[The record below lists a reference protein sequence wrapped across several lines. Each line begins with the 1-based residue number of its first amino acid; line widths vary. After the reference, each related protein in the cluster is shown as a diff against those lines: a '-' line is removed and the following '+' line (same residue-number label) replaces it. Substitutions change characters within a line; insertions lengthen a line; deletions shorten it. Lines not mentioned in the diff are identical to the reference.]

1 VDIAQHGITGTSLDK
16 ITQFIYHGIRKG
28 NVGTFWQN
36 ISFGLAMNQNGNA
49 ITTPEKHYVKRP
61 YRGVPDEL
69 WQKMWKWAEETGN
82 TGGNIK
88 KANKAFA
95 EELNQVGEDYKER
108 ITKQAFEEA
117 IRLFEATNSAGLAG
131 EVIALLNA

>member
-1 VDIAQHGITGTSLDK
+1 LDK

-49 ITTPEKHYVKRP
+49 ITTSEKHYIKRP

-69 WQKMWKWAEETGN
+69 WQQMWKWAEETGN

-95 EELNQVGEDYKER
+95 EDLNQVGADYKER

-131 EVIALLNA
+131 EVIDFLTA

>member
-1 VDIAQHGITGTSLDK
+1 
-16 ITQFIYHGIRKG
+16 
-28 NVGTFWQN
+28 
-36 ISFGLAMNQNGNA
+36 MNQNGNA
-49 ITTPEKHYVKRP
+49 ITTSEKHYIKRS

-69 WQKMWKWAEETGN
+69 WGQMWKWAEETGN

-95 EELNQVGEDYKER
+95 DQLNRVNPEC
-108 ITKQAFEEA
+108 KQRVTAQACEEA

-131 EVIALLNA
+131 EVIALLTG

>member
-1 VDIAQHGITGTSLDK
+1 
-16 ITQFIYHGIRKG
+16 
-28 NVGTFWQN
+28 
-36 ISFGLAMNQNGNA
+36 
-49 ITTPEKHYVKRP
+49 
-61 YRGVPDEL
+61 
-69 WQKMWKWAEETGN
+69 MWKWAEETGN

-95 EELNQVGEDYKER
+95 EDLNQVGEDYKKR

-131 EVIALLNA
+131 EVISLLTA

>member
-1 VDIAQHGITGTSLDK
+1 
-16 ITQFIYHGIRKG
+16 
-28 NVGTFWQN
+28 
-36 ISFGLAMNQNGNA
+36 MNQNGNA
-49 ITTPEKHYVKRP
+49 LTTPEKHYIKRS

-69 WQKMWKWAEETGN
+69 WTKMWKWAEDTGN

-95 EELNQVGEDYKER
+95 DDLNALGEEFKER
-108 ITKQAFEEA
+108 ITLQAYEEA

-131 EVIALLNA
+131 KVIALLTA